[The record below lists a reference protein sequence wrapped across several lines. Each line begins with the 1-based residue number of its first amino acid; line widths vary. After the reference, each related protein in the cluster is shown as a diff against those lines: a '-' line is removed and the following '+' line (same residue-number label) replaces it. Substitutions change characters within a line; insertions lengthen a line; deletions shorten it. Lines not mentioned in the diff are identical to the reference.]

1 MGLKNR
7 EGVDIRDYWKDG
19 IRAYMGTTFAGFPN
33 TFMSYTPYAPT
44 ALVNGTTIIEAQ
56 CDFACA
62 AIQKIRDSEQPGQ
75 NEDPDAPPKPIKSI
89 EALSTAED
97 EWAAYVEAQNAQ
109 TLFPLTASWW
119 TGANIPGKK
128 AQMLTYLLGLGEY
141 TKETRERLDRLEG
154 FDIRYWDGQQKEGRA
169 STTEASGL
177 KRKREGVPLAEHVE
191 STEQSVNGAS
201 EAAEILR
208 PTVAAG

>member
-7 EGVDIRDYWKDG
+7 EGVDIRDYWKHG
-19 IRAYMGTTFAGFPN
+19 IRAYLGTTFAGFPN
-33 TFMSYTPYAPT
+33 AFMSYTPYAPT
-44 ALVNGTTIIEAQ
+44 AVVNGTTIIEAQ

-62 AIQKIRDSEQPGQ
+62 AIQKILDSEKQE
-75 NEDPDAPPKPIKSI
+75 NTDAHKIKSI
-89 EALSTAED
+89 EAMSQAED
-97 EWAAYVEAQNAQ
+97 EWAAYVEAQNAP

-128 AQMLTYLLGLGEY
+128 TQMLTYLKGLAEY
-141 TKETRERLDRLEG
+141 EKEIRQRLDRLEG
-154 FDIRYWDGQQKEGRA
+154 FEVRYWDGQRDGRFTAGA
-169 STTEASGL
+169 SEM
-177 KRKREGVPLAEHVE
+177 KRKREEIPIAEHVE
-191 STEQSVNGAS
+191 HTEQSVNGAS